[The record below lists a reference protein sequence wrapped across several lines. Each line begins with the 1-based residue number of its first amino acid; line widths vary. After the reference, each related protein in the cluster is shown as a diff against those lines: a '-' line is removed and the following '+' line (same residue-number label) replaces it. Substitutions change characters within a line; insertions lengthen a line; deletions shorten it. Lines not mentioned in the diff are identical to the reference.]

1 MDTHTII
8 RQLGG
13 PAAIARDL
21 GIRSQAVSLWA
32 RAGRIPAERVPAL
45 EDRARK
51 LGLPIRAEDMRA
63 DIDWSPLR
71 VPALAA
77 RARG

>member
-1 MDTHTII
+1 MDTQTII
-8 RQLGG
+8 ATLGG

-21 GIRSQAVSLWA
+21 GIRCQAVSLWA
-32 RAGRIPAERVPAL
+32 RKGRIPAERVPAL

-51 LGLPIRAEDMRA
+51 LGAAVRAEDMRP

-71 VPALAA
+71 APAP